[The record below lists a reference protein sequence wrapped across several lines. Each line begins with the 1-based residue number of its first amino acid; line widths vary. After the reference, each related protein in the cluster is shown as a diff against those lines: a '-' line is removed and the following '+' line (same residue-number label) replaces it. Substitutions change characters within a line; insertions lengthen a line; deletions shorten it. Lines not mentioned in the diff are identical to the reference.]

1 MASYKVGPNS
11 RKGLLTNLEF
21 ASAFCSAKERIRR
34 MHYRYVEET
43 DQTRQWLLE
52 AYCTLVLEARYND
65 FDTH

>member
-1 MASYKVGPNS
+1 
-11 RKGLLTNLEF
+11 
-21 ASAFCSAKERIRR
+21 